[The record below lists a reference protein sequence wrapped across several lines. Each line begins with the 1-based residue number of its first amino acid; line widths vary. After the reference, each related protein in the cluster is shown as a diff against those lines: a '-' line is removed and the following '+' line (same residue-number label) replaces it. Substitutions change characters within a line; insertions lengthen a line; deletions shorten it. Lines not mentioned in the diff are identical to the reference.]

1 MDANEYQRLASLTAA
16 PQNDADRAA
25 NAVLG
30 LAGEAGELAQL
41 LILGGWHG
49 SEQVRRALDV
59 IAALGTLVEPVK
71 KVIYQGHEPPYLG
84 DWAESFDLLKEGAGA
99 WERWCYGTQRVNAN
113 LWAQTPAT
121 ARLDAMH
128 REFADELGDAQWY
141 VAQGAR
147 AIGWDLG
154 IVMQGNLQKL
164 ERRFPG
170 RVFSAAASQ
179 DRALEYGE
187 GQGALGSSE
196 VAAPAGPAY
205 KLPPVTGLHLV
216 PSLNGEMFDLVW
228 DPAGFP
234 YAVEQEHTTHVFC
247 GSGSRSGSWMR
258 TRHPYRLRV
267 RLQDGA
273 LFGPWSEWVTITP
286 QVPVTITD
294 VVAIVIP
301 GDGRTV
307 RVDTVWPA
315 LPETALEW
323 EDNAIYTGYWT
334 PTSDWLLPRRW
345 HDYQV
350 RFRWRPDGLPHG
362 EWSEW
367 FTVPARPIPD
377 VRGLR
382 VEAAPNP
389 APDSD
394 TLAYARLVWDNRD
407 LEIGYQVEFLGSGN
421 IYCLNDAGTVA
432 TAAAAQQVR
441 VRAALADRTGP
452 WSDAVTLPADPLLA
466 PAPVLRLVTIS
477 AEPEPG
483 GRPSRLVSLAWD
495 GGVGD
500 GNYVVELSNDPAF
513 APAPYISLASA
524 TAHPAAESRSTFAP
538 VTQRTATVKIVWEST
553 PYIRVHDMDTGRIS
567 NVIHVPPAPPLDP
580 PPAPCAHSD
589 VEIIGSFE
597 RKGAQKLHGRCA
609 ACGAE
614 VVLDDDDD
622 RAENWAAANAERY
635 REAVIAFAAEA
646 DQLVEAQ
653 RRIRA
658 AQSRATTA
666 MHWIITRDWPTTYAT
681 ELAAIEEAERLA
693 RKEGS
698 VFQVWQMVG
707 KVEAYDRPV
716 RWVPASDLPF

>member
-1 MDANEYQRLASLTAA
+1 M
-16 PQNDADRAA
+16 
-25 NAVLG
+25 
-30 LAGEAGELAQL
+30 
-41 LILGGWHG
+41 
-49 SEQVRRALDV
+49 
-59 IAALGTLVEPVK
+59 
-71 KVIYQGHEPPYLG
+71 
-84 DWAESFDLLKEGAGA
+84 KEGAGA
-99 WERWCYGTQRVNAN
+99 WEHCCYDMQRVNAN

-154 IVMQGNLQKL
+154 IVMQGNLKKL

-179 DRALEYGE
+179 DRELEYGE
-187 GQGALGSSE
+187 GPGALGSSG
-196 VAAPAGPAY
+196 VAASDAHAY

-216 PSLNGEMFDLVW
+216 PHRDGSAFDLVW
-228 DPAGFP
+228 DASGFP
-234 YAVEQEHTTHVFC
+234 YAVEQEDNTVLFC
-247 GSGSRSGSWMR
+247 GSGSRSGAWMR

-267 RLQDGA
+267 RLQAGA
-273 LFGPWSEWVTITP
+273 LFGPWSEWVTIEP

-294 VVAIVIP
+294 VALDL
-301 GDGRTV
+301 DGRTV
-307 RVDTVWPA
+307 RVDAVWPA
-315 LPETALEW
+315 LPEAALEW
-323 EDNAIYTGYWT
+323 EDNAIATGYWT

-394 TLAYARLVWDNRD
+394 ELTYARLVWDNRD
-407 LEIGYQVEFLGSGN
+407 LGIGYQVEFLESGN

-452 WSDAVTLPADPLLA
+452 WSEPVTLPADPLLA
-466 PAPVLRLVTIS
+466 PAPVLRMTSVNANRS
-477 AEPEPG
+477 PGEPC
-483 GRPSRLVSLAWD
+483 RLVSLAWD
-495 GGVGD
+495 GGAD
-500 GNYVVELSNDPAF
+500 AGNFLVEMSNDPAF
-513 APAPYISLASA
+513 APASHIIL
-524 TAHPAAESRSTFAP
+524 AP
-538 VTQRTATVKIVWEST
+538 VSQVSLRTAVVKIAWDAT

-580 PPAPCAHSD
+580 SPAPCAHND
-589 VEIIGSFE
+589 VEIIGSIE
-597 RKGAQKLHGRCA
+597 VMGAHKLMGRCA

-614 VVLDDDDD
+614 VWLDPDDD
-622 RAENWAAANAERY
+622 RAEDWAENWAVAKVDRY
-635 REAVIAFAAEA
+635 RKAVILFAAEA

-653 RRIRA
+653 RRVRA
-658 AQSRATTA
+658 AQGRATTE

-681 ELAAIEEAERLA
+681 ELAAITEAERLA
-693 RKEGS
+693 QQHGA
-698 VFQVWQMVG
+698 VFQVWRMVG
-707 KVEAYDRPV
+707 KVEADDRPV
-716 RWVPASDLPF
+716 RWVPAADLPF